1 VWVQRFGNK
10 KVVTVG
16 LVLVATSFA
25 LFLTWTPDSGV
36 LAVIG
41 VTVLMG
47 LGMANVLAP
56 CTDSI
61 MGSLPRAKAGVGS
74 AVNDT
79 TRQMGGAVGVAVFG
93 SLMASHFH
101 SAISD
106 KLGSTLPAGLFSQVK
121 DNVGQA
127 VGVAKASPDARPFS
141 SQIITAAHDTFV
153 SGLHQVGLVAAAIT
167 LIAAV
172 GVWLFLPARA
182 RDVEAPV
189 AELEPEPSPDPVG
202 VG

>member
-1 VWVQRFGNK
+1 M
-10 KVVTVG
+10 
-16 LVLVATSFA
+16 
-25 LFLTWTPDSGV
+25 
-36 LAVIG
+36 LAIIG
-41 VTVLMG
+41 VTVVMG

-101 SAISD
+101 STITD
-106 KLGSTLPAGLFSQVK
+106 KLGSVLPAGLFAQVK

-127 VGVAKASPDARPFS
+127 VGVATQSPAARPFS
-141 SQIITAAHDTFV
+141 GQIINAANDTFV
-153 SGLHQVGLVAAAIT
+153 SGLHLDRARGRGHHAPRRARRLA
-167 LIAAV
+167 
-172 GVWLFLPARA
+172 LPAGPRPRRA
-182 RDVEAPV
+182 SRSPRSSP
-189 AELEPEPSPDPVG
+189 EPEPVGGRLMAIREEDVQAARRSPA
-202 VG
+202 

>member
-1 VWVQRFGNK
+1 M
-10 KVVTVG
+10 
-16 LVLVATSFA
+16 
-25 LFLTWTPDSGV
+25 

-101 SAISD
+101 STISD
-106 KLGSTLPAGLFSQVK
+106 KLGSRLPPRLVRPGEGQRRPGGRRGQGGAGV
-121 DNVGQA
+121 
-127 VGVAKASPDARPFS
+127 
-141 SQIITAAHDTFV
+141 
-153 SGLHQVGLVAAAIT
+153 
-167 LIAAV
+167 
-172 GVWLFLPARA
+172 PARS
-182 RDVEAPV
+182 RPRS
-189 AELEPEPSPDPVG
+189 SPPRTTRS
-202 VG
+202 